1 MFLEDELAGGKVSR
15 PHGVASSARARAE
28 SFCASYGLELP
39 ILLAPMA
46 GACPVELSAA
56 VANAG
61 GLGAM
66 GALLTQPAGIAEWSA
81 SFRRQSNGSFQLN
94 LWIPDPASV
103 RDLDAEGKVRRFLA
117 DWGPEV
123 APQAGDVRGPDFG
136 AQCAALLAARPRAV
150 SSIMGVFS
158 PQFVAALKAHG
169 IAWFATATTLS
180 EALCAQ
186 DAGADAIIAQG
197 IEAGGHR
204 GAFDQAA
211 ADRQAIGLFSLL
223 PRLAD
228 SLSVP
233 VIAAGGV
240 GDGRGVAAA
249 LTLGA
254 SAVQMGTAFLRCP
267 EAKLNPAWANAL
279 PGLEPEETVLTRA
292 FSGRLGRAIANAYV
306 RAAAGHDAPPPAPYP
321 VQRGLTRGMRDDAQ
335 KACDK
340 ERLQAWAGQSASLA
354 RAEPATDLVRRV
366 WQQATSL
373 FP

>member
-1 MFLEDELAGGKVSR
+1 MAEEKVSSPR
-15 PHGVASSARARAE
+15 GVASSARARAE
-28 SFCASYGLELP
+28 NFCARYGLELP

-61 GLGAM
+61 GMGAM
-66 GALLTQPAGIAEWSA
+66 GALLTPPAGIAEWSA
-81 SFRRQSNGSFQLN
+81 AFRRQSHGSFQLN
-94 LWIPDPASV
+94 LWIPDPPPV
-103 RDLDAEGKVRRFLA
+103 RDVDAEDKVRRFLA

-123 APQAGDVRGPDFG
+123 APQAGDARGPDFD
-136 AQCAALLAARPRAV
+136 AQCAALLAAKPRAV

-158 PQFVAALKAHG
+158 PQFVAALKAQG

-204 GAFDQAA
+204 GAFDPSAA
-211 ADRQAIGLFSLL
+211 ERQAIGLFALL

-228 SLSVP
+228 KLSVP
-233 VIAAGGV
+233 VIATGGI
-240 GDGRGVAAA
+240 GDGRGIAAA

-279 PGLEPEETVLTRA
+279 AGLEPEETVLTRA

-306 RAAAGHDAPPPAPYP
+306 RAADGHGAPPPAPYP
-321 VQRGLTRGMRDDAQ
+321 VQRGLTQAMRDDAQ
-335 KACDK
+335 RACDIEK
-340 ERLQAWAGQSASLA
+340 LQAWAGQSANLA

-366 WQQATSL
+366 WQHAAAL
-373 FP
+373 LP

>member
-1 MFLEDELAGGKVSR
+1 MAFPGTINGTVLEGELAEGKVLG

-61 GLGAM
+61 GMGAM
-66 GALLTQPAGIAEWSA
+66 GALLTQPSGIVEWSA

-94 LWIPDPASV
+94 LWVPDPSPV

-123 APQAGDVRGPDFG
+123 APQAGDVWGPDFD

-158 PQFVAALKAHG
+158 PQFVTVLKARG

-186 DAGADAIIAQG
+186 DEGADAIIAQG

-204 GAFDQAA
+204 GAFDQEAA
-211 ADRQAIGLFSLL
+211 ERQAIGLFSLL

-254 SAVQMGTAFLRCP
+254 SAVQVGTAFLRCP
-267 EAKLNPAWANAL
+267 ETKLNPAWANAL
-279 PGLEPEETVLTRA
+279 AGLEPEETVLTRA

-306 RAAAGHDAPPPAPYP
+306 RAAAGG
-321 VQRGLTRGMRDDAQ
+321 RRTT
-335 KACDK
+335 
-340 ERLQAWAGQSASLA
+340 AGALSGPA
-354 RAEPATDLVRRV
+354 RAHPGHARRG
-366 WQQATSL
+366 AKGL
-373 FP
+373 